1 MINYICVNIFCRI
14 KSKYIARGDDLRKF
28 IPQKW
33 TEGKT
38 VIICGAVDEDLY
50 VAATTK
56 SFLIAAGWVDP
67 EEKVTKYGV
76 PAPTP
81 RKMTAIIE
89 IVANQTSWYYSC
101 SFTSKSLV
109 PTKVVSLCLSNTYTT
124 TGEERAMAEAFQG
137 ILKNGANNPVIKQA
151 LMCHLMAGEK
161 VYFPNWGV
169 KLIVTM

>member
-14 KSKYIARGDDLRKF
+14 KSKYIARGGDLRKF
-28 IPQKW
+28 IPQQW
-33 TEGKT
+33 SGGKT
-38 VIICGAVDEDLY
+38 VIICGAVNEDLH
-50 VAATTK
+50 VAAATK
-56 SFLIAAGWVDP
+56 SFLIAAGWVDL

-81 RKMTAIIE
+81 GKMTAIIG

-101 SFTSKSLV
+101 SFNAPV

-124 TGEERAMAEAFQG
+124 TGEEQDMAKKFQG
-137 ILKNGANNPVIKQA
+137 ILKNGDNNPVIKQA

-161 VYFPNWGV
+161 VYLGS
-169 KLIVTM
+169 

>member
-14 KSKYIARGDDLRKF
+14 KSKYIARGDALRKF
-28 IPQKW
+28 IDQKW
-33 TEGKT
+33 SEGKM

-67 EEKVTKYGV
+67 EEKVRRYGV

-81 RKMTAIIE
+81 GKMTAIVQ

-101 SFTSKSLV
+101 SFNSPV
-109 PTKVVSLCLSNTYTT
+109 RIPTKVVSLCLSNTYTT
-124 TGEERAMAEAFQG
+124 TTGKERAMAAMFQG
-137 ILKNGANNPVIKQA
+137 ILKNGANNPVIKEA
-151 LMCHLMAGEK
+151 LMCHLMAGEM
-161 VYFPNWGV
+161 VYLGS
-169 KLIVTM
+169 

>member
-28 IPQKW
+28 IDQKCS
-33 TEGKT
+33 EGKT
-38 VIICGAVDEDLY
+38 VIICGAVDEDLH
-50 VAATTK
+50 VAVIKK
-56 SFLIAAGWVDP
+56 SFLIAAGWVDL
-67 EEKVTKYGV
+67 EEKVRKYGV

-81 RKMTAIIE
+81 AKMRAIIE

-101 SFTSKSLV
+101 SFNSPV

-137 ILKNGANNPVIKQA
+137 ILKDGANKPVIKQA

-161 VYFPNWGV
+161 VYLGS
-169 KLIVTM
+169 

>member
-14 KSKYIARGDDLRKF
+14 KIKRIARGVDLRKF
-28 IPQKW
+28 IDQKCS
-33 TEGKT
+33 EGKT

-67 EEKVTKYGV
+67 EEKVRKYGV

-81 RKMTAIIE
+81 AKMRAIIE

-101 SFTSKSLV
+101 SFNSPV
-109 PTKVVSLCLSNTYTT
+109 PTKVVSLCLSNKYTT
-124 TGEERAMAEAFQG
+124 TGEERAVAEAFQG
-137 ILKNGANNPVIKQA
+137 ILKDGANKPVIKQA
-151 LMCHLMAGEK
+151 LVCHLMAGEK
-161 VYFPNWGV
+161 VYLGS
-169 KLIVTM
+169 

>member
-1 MINYICVNIFCRI
+1 MCEYFFCRI

-28 IPQKW
+28 IPQEW
-33 TEGKT
+33 SEGKT
-38 VIICGAVDEDLY
+38 VIICGAVDEDLH

-81 RKMTAIIE
+81 GKMTAIIE
-89 IVANQTSWYYSC
+89 IVANQTSWYFSC
-101 SFTSKSLV
+101 SFNSPV

-161 VYFPNWGV
+161 VYLPNWGV

>member
-14 KSKYIARGDDLRKF
+14 KSKYVARGDDLREF
-28 IPQKW
+28 IDQKCF
-33 TEGKT
+33 EGKM
-38 VIICGAVDEDLY
+38 VIICGAVDEDLH
-50 VAATTK
+50 VAATKK
-56 SFLIAAGWVDP
+56 SFLIAAGWVDL
-67 EEKVTKYGV
+67 EEKVRKYGV

-81 RKMTAIIE
+81 AKMRAIIE

-101 SFTSKSLV
+101 SFNSPV

-137 ILKNGANNPVIKQA
+137 ILKDGANKPVIKQA

-161 VYFPNWGV
+161 VYLGS
-169 KLIVTM
+169 